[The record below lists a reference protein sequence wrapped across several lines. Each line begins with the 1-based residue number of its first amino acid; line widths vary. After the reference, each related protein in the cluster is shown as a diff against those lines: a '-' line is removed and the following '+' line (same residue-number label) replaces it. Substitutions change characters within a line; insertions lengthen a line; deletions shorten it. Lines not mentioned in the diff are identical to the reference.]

1 MKNVRFTITLDKDN
15 FKKLED
21 EKIKRKSNRSKVIQE
36 MIQYFFE
43 KKTEEEKIKKYI
55 NGYQKNP
62 EKMNK
67 VAELEKE
74 QYKVLGN
81 EF

>member
-1 MKNVRFTITLDKDN
+1 MKNVRFTITLDEYN
-15 FKKLED
+15 FKKLEN
-21 EKIKRKSNRSKVIQE
+21 EKKKRRSNRSKVLQE

-43 KKTEEEKIKKYI
+43 KRTEEEKIQKYI
-55 NGYQKNP
+55 EGYQKNP
-62 EKMNK
+62 EKTDI

-74 QYKVLGN
+74 QYKVLDN

>member
-1 MKNVRFTITLDKDN
+1 MKNVRFTITLDEDN
-15 FKKLED
+15 FKKLEN
-21 EKIKRKSNRSKVIQE
+21 EKNKRRSNRSRVIQE

-43 KKTEEEKIKKYI
+43 KKAEEEKIRKYI
-55 NGYQKNP
+55 KGYQQNP
-62 EKMNK
+62 EKINK

-74 QYKVLGN
+74 QYKVLEN

>member
-1 MKNVRFTITLDKDN
+1 MKNVRFTITLDEDN

-21 EKIKRKSNRSKVIQE
+21 EKKKRRSNRSKLL
-36 MIQYFFE
+36 QYIE
-43 KKTEEEKIKKYI
+43 
-55 NGYQKNP
+55 GYQKNP
-62 EKMNK
+62 EKTEK

-74 QYKVLGN
+74 QYKVLDN